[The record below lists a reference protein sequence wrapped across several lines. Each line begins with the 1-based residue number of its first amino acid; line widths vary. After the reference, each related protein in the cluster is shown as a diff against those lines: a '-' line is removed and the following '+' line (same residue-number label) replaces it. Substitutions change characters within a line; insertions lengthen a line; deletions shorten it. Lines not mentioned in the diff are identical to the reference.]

1 MILAI
6 SLLMIGAAFAV
17 AVVFAY
23 CIVRGG
29 LQKPTPAQHPP
40 MDPLTVYLLDRETA
54 RIDVEFSLLE
64 REEGW
69 RL

>member
-6 SLLMIGAAFAV
+6 SLLLIGAAFAL

-29 LQKPTPAQHPP
+29 SERPTPTQHPP
-40 MDPLTVYLLDRETA
+40 MDALSIYLLERETA

-64 REEGW
+64 REGGW